1 MIFYGLISRH
11 ITSSA
16 SYVGIFILFTTFI
29 AYEKDENMR
38 KAAVYSSTRKDIRG
52 QFCSNL
58 FNIILSSDLLA
69 SKVTV

>member
-1 MIFYGLISRH
+1 MIFYGLIDLH

-16 SYVGIFILFTTFI
+16 SYAGIFILSANFI
-29 AYEKDENMR
+29 AYEKDENMG
-38 KAAVYSSTRKDIRG
+38 KVAVYSSICKDIIG

-69 SKVTV
+69 SKVTI